1 MTTTGA
7 PSALRNS
14 RVLVASSN
22 EAFRRQCI
30 GSLEYEAVDMEEAAG
45 GADALAK
52 LESENWGELL
62 LDRRLHDLD
71 VDEVIRIIRV
81 RHPHLL
87 VRLLDSNLDL
97 ADSSNAPQ
105 AAPEAAIHAA
115 PYALPQE
122 NTKSEQIFVH
132 GGAQPLEVREP
143 VESESGTDI
152 PPSCVEPLPGMMGG
166 GPGLEQIYQLARLVA
181 PRLTTV
187 LITGE
192 TGTGKELVARG
203 IHQISLRAKSPFVVV
218 NCAAIPEQ
226 LLEAELFGHARGAFT
241 GAVQSRLGRIHAAHG
256 GTLFLDEVG
265 ELPLSMQAK
274 LLRFLQDGEV
284 QRLGSSDVFRM
295 DVRVISATNVNLLR
309 CVREKQFRQDLYY
322 RLAVFP
328 LELPPLRHR
337 IEDIVPLAEHFLELL
352 SGQSGVLVKKLSPAV
367 FPVLRQHSWPG
378 NVRELQHAIERA
390 FILAG
395 NQRQLQPAYFSFP
408 ETVSPSSETRPHG
421 HGPSSWFS
429 DAR

>member
-1 MTTTGA
+1 MAIAET
-7 PSALRNS
+7 PLALRNT
-14 RVLVASSN
+14 RVLIASSN
-22 EAFRRQCI
+22 EEFRRQWV
-30 GSLEYEAVDMEEAAG
+30 GNPQFDAVDFEEAAG

-52 LESENWGELL
+52 LESQDWSEVL

-71 VDEVIRIIRV
+71 VSEVLSLIRS

-87 VRLLDSNLDL
+87 VRLVDSDL
-97 ADSSNAPQ
+97 HLEGSQDCPGVVDETAVAIVDDMADDANGASTAPIG
-105 AAPEAAIHAA
+105 EEIGFG
-115 PYALPQE
+115 E
-122 NTKSEQIFVH
+122 KREMEEVH
-132 GGAQPLEVREP
+132 PR
-143 VESESGTDI
+143 
-152 PPSCVEPLPGMMGG
+152 VEPLPGMMGV
-166 GPGLEQIYQLARLVA
+166 GPGLAQIFKLARLVG
-181 PRLTTV
+181 PRQTTV

-203 IHQISLRAKSPFVVV
+203 IHQISPRSKNPFVVV

-241 GAVQSRLGRIHAAHG
+241 GAVQSRLGRIHVAHG

-284 QRLGSSDVFRM
+284 QRLGSSDIFRV

-309 CVREKQFRQDLYY
+309 CVHEKLFRQDLYY

-328 LELPPLRHR
+328 IELPPLRHR
-337 IEDIVPLAEHFLELL
+337 REDIVSLAEHFLDAL
-352 SGQSGVLVKKLSPAV
+352 SEESCVPGKRISMSAASL
-367 FPVLRQHSWPG
+367 LRQHLWPG
-378 NVRELQHAIERA
+378 NVRELQHAVERA

-395 NQRQLQPAYFSFP
+395 DEHQLRASHFSLPEAIAFP
-408 ETVSPSSETRPHG
+408 
-421 HGPSSWFS
+421 
-429 DAR
+429 